1 MDPKKMQSIVWFI
14 IWVCVIWYV
23 GYNRYTVYQINK
35 YVEYNNAQ
43 VSADNKLISSANS
56 STNWKINELLLT
68 SDILATKN
76 MVEKW
81 CNYLKKSANK
91 TKCKETYTKYSQ
103 ALEKL
108 KNGVTPE
115 VATDLDKW
123 SEEIQKLQGIL
134 SKEEWIEF
142 K

>member
-1 MDPKKMQSIVWFI
+1 M
-14 IWVCVIWYV
+14 
-23 GYNRYTVYQINK
+23 
-35 YVEYNNAQ
+35 
-43 VSADNKLISSANS
+43 
-56 STNWKINELLLT
+56 
-68 SDILATKN
+68 
-76 MVEKW
+76 
-81 CNYLKKSANK
+81 KKSANK

-115 VATDLDKW
+115 VATELDKW